1 MRRHRFWNPPD
12 DADAAAGLSSKGLPK
27 SRIRSAE
34 SLFEDIE
41 PVLVLGIDISHLSRN
56 AQFFLCASGV
66 FGFSLVY
73 SLLQELI
80 SVKLC
85 NRKLGLFLAVVQ
97 FIGYTM
103 WSYLLRTYVYEKQAM
118 QLPSSRQP
126 QLVPLGLY
134 LALSLLRAVDLGMT
148 NLAMQYV
155 NYPAKTL
162 MKSSRVVFT
171 MLFGVLIAR
180 KRYRLWDYVIVV
192 LMVSGLAVF
201 MHADANSSAVF
212 HSMGII
218 MLVRVHEL
226 MNLIDSEIDYCL
238 TLLMSRANFVLFIYM
253 YIVFSIS

>member
-1 MRRHRFWNPPD
+1 MRRHRFWSRPD
-12 DADAAAGLSSKGLPK
+12 DADAAAGASMTK
-27 SRIRSAE
+27 SRIRSSE

-41 PVLVLGIDISHLSRN
+41 PVLVLGVDVSHLSRQH
-56 AQFFLCASGV
+56 QFILCASGV
-66 FGFSLVY
+66 FGFSLFY

-80 SVKLC
+80 AVKLC
-85 NRKLGLFLAVVQ
+85 NRKLGLFLAMVQ
-97 FIGYTM
+97 FSGYTM
-103 WSYLLRTYVYEKQAM
+103 WSYLLRTYVYDKQAK

-126 QLVPLGLY
+126 LMVPIYLY
-134 LALSLLRAVDLGMT
+134 LALSLLRAVDLAMT

-180 KRYRLWDYVIVV
+180 KRYRLWDYLVVV
-192 LMVSGLAVF
+192 LMVSGLAIF

-218 MLVRVHEL
+218 MLVRDR
-226 MNLIDSEIDYCL
+226 I
-238 TLLMSRANFVLFIYM
+238 
-253 YIVFSIS
+253 